1 MVLKLNPFC
10 QNCSLHLSPVDEFI
24 FPKCNIQYLVTFT
37 KMKCAVFLFSKN
49 STHTLALATL
59 IIFLLKS
66 IMLSCRNQ
74 SIDSQCKANDNSLL
88 LTNCLKV
95 FDHFMGYALKGLTYN
110 SIISLK
116 WAKVQRNGVLSNQY
130 ITRLLL
136 F

>member
-1 MVLKLNPFC
+1 
-10 QNCSLHLSPVDEFI
+10 
-24 FPKCNIQYLVTFT
+24 
-37 KMKCAVFLFSKN
+37 MKCAVFLFSKN

-74 SIDSQCKANDNSLL
+74 STDSQSKANDNSSLP
-88 LTNCLKV
+88 THCLSV
-95 FDHFMGYALKGLTYN
+95 FDHFIGYALKGLTYN

-116 WAKVQRNGVLSNQY
+116 WEKVQRDGMLSNQY

-136 F
+136 FQC